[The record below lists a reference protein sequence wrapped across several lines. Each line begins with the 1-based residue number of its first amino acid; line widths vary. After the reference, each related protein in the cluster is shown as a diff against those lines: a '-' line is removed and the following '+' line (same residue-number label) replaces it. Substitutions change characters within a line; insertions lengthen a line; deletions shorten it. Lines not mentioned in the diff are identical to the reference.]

1 VDIRKD
7 KFTLHDSD
15 NIRRSTETSVPYM
28 RILHIALCL
37 MIAAGAATAARASYY
52 DSPLELDVTGSYT
65 QAASGMVFPESVAG
79 FERTGIVRYN
89 SEGTDESADYLLDVA
104 GKEIGISV
112 YVYPVPADLG
122 TELAKVLP
130 QADLIGAL
138 SMLVEQLFA
147 DEEQEIVAVHS
158 GADLLDESDIAFSQ
172 RGVNYPG
179 NGATFRYSEEFFGR
193 VAKVHSQLYLYPMVA
208 REWMVKYR
216 VTYPDGLDSQAQVDA
231 FMHAL
236 PWTIRG
242 LK

>member
-1 VDIRKD
+1 
-7 KFTLHDSD
+7 
-15 NIRRSTETSVPYM
+15 M
-28 RILHIALCL
+28 RQATRPGVSFMLISRIALVW
-37 MIAAGAATAARASYY
+37 MIAAGAATAARANYY
-52 DSPLELDVTGSYT
+52 DSPRELDVTGSYT

-130 QADLIGAL
+130 QTDLIGAL

-147 DEEQEIVAVHS
+147 DEEQGVVQVHS
-158 GADLLDESDIAFSQ
+158 GADLLDESDTSFSQ
-172 RGVNYPG
+172 RCVEYPG
-179 NGATFRYSEEFFGR
+179 NVATFRYNEEFFGR
-193 VAKVHSQLYLYPMVA
+193 VAKVRSQLYLYPMVA
-208 REWMVKYR
+208 RQWMVKYR
-216 VTYPDGLDSQAQVDA
+216 VTYPDGLDSESQVNA
-231 FMHAL
+231 FMRAL
-236 PWTIRG
+236 PWTIKG

>member
-1 VDIRKD
+1 M
-7 KFTLHDSD
+7 L
-15 NIRRSTETSVPYM
+15 
-28 RILHIALCL
+28 ILRIALVW
-37 MIAAGAATAARASYY
+37 MIAVGAATAARAEYY
-52 DSPLELDVTGSYT
+52 DSPRELDVMGTYT

-79 FERTGIVRYN
+79 FERTGIIRYN

-112 YVYPVPADLG
+112 YVYRVPADLG

-130 QADLIGAL
+130 QTDLIGAL

-147 DEEQEIVAVHS
+147 DEEQGVMQVHS
-158 GADLLDESDIAFSQ
+158 GADLLDEGDISFSQ
-172 RGVNYPG
+172 HGVDYPG
-179 NGATFRYSEEFFGR
+179 NVATFRYNEEFFGR
-193 VAKVHSQLYLYPMVA
+193 VAKVRSELHLYPMVA

-216 VTYPDGLDSQAQVDA
+216 VTYPDGLDSQSQVSA
-231 FMHAL
+231 FMDAL

>member
-1 VDIRKD
+1 MLITR
-7 KFTLHDSD
+7 
-15 NIRRSTETSVPYM
+15 
-28 RILHIALCL
+28 IALCL
-37 MIAAGAATAARASYY
+37 MIAAGAATVAHANYY
-52 DSPLELDVTGSYT
+52 DSPRELDVMGPYT
-65 QAASGMVFPESVAG
+65 QAASGMVFPQTVAG

-89 SEGTDESADYLLDVA
+89 SEGTDESADYLLDVS
-104 GKEIGISV
+104 GQEIGISV

-147 DEEQEIVAVHS
+147 DEEQGIVEVHS
-158 GADLLDESDIAFSQ
+158 GAQLLDEGDISFSQ
-172 RGVNYPG
+172 HGVEYPG
-179 NGATFRYSEEFFGR
+179 NAATFRYNEEFFGR
-193 VAKVHSQLYLYPMVA
+193 VAKVRSQLYLYPMVA
-208 REWMVKYR
+208 KEWMVKYR

>member
-1 VDIRKD
+1 MRHATRDD
-7 KFTLHDSD
+7 L
-15 NIRRSTETSVPYM
+15 SVM
-28 RILHIALCL
+28 LISRIALYG
-37 MIAAGAATAARASYY
+37 MIALGAGTAARANYY
-52 DSPLELDVTGSYT
+52 DSPRELDVMGSYT

-79 FERTGIVRYN
+79 FTRNGIVRYN

-130 QADLIGAL
+130 QSDLIGAL
-138 SMLVEQLFA
+138 TMLEEQLFA
-147 DEEQEIVAVHS
+147 DEEQGIVEVHS
-158 GADLLDESDIAFSQ
+158 GADLLDESDTLFSQ

-179 NGATFRYSEEFFGR
+179 NVATFRYSEEFFGR
-193 VAKVHSQLYLYPMVA
+193 VVKVRSQLYLYPMVA
-208 REWMVKYR
+208 RQWIVKYR
-216 VTYPDGLDSQAQVDA
+216 VTYPDGVDGESQVNA
-231 FMHAL
+231 FMQAL

>member
-1 VDIRKD
+1 MRLA
-7 KFTLHDSD
+7 T
-15 NIRRSTETSVPYM
+15 RPGVPFVLIS
-28 RILHIALCL
+28 RIALVW
-37 MIAAGAATAARASYY
+37 MIVSGAATAARANYY
-52 DSPLELDVTGSYT
+52 DSPRELDVTGSYT

-89 SEGTDESADYLLDVA
+89 SESTDESADYLLDVA

-122 TELAKVLP
+122 SELAKVLP

-147 DEEQEIVAVHS
+147 DEEQGIVEVHS
-158 GADLLDESDIAFSQ
+158 GADLLDESDTSFSQ
-172 RGVNYPG
+172 RGVDYPG
-179 NGATFRYSEEFFGR
+179 NVATFRYNEEFFGR
-193 VAKVHSQLYLYPMVA
+193 VARVRSQLYLYPMVG
-208 REWMVKYR
+208 RQWMVKYR
-216 VTYPDGLDSQAQVDA
+216 VTYPDGVDSESQVNA
-231 FMHAL
+231 FMAAL

>member
-1 VDIRKD
+1 
-7 KFTLHDSD
+7 
-15 NIRRSTETSVPYM
+15 
-28 RILHIALCL
+28 
-37 MIAAGAATAARASYY
+37 MIAVGAGTAARANYY
-52 DSPLELDVTGSYT
+52 DSPRELDVTGPYT

-79 FERTGIVRYN
+79 FERSGIIRYN

-130 QADLIGAL
+130 QGDLIGAL

-147 DEEQEIVAVHS
+147 DEEEGIVQVHS
-158 GADLLDESDIAFSQ
+158 AADLLDESDTSFSQ
-172 RGVNYPG
+172 HGVEYPG
-179 NGATFRYSEEFFGR
+179 NVATFRYNEEFFGR
-193 VAKVHSQLYLYPMVA
+193 AMKVRSQRYLYPMVA
-208 REWMVKYR
+208 KQWMVKYR
-216 VTYPDGLDSQAQVDA
+216 VTYPDGLDGEAQVNA

-236 PWTIRG
+236 PWTIKG

>member
-1 VDIRKD
+1 
-7 KFTLHDSD
+7 
-15 NIRRSTETSVPYM
+15 
-28 RILHIALCL
+28 
-37 MIAAGAATAARASYY
+37 
-52 DSPLELDVTGSYT
+52 
-65 QAASGMVFPESVAG
+65 
-79 FERTGIVRYN
+79 
-89 SEGTDESADYLLDVA
+89 
-104 GKEIGISV
+104 
-112 YVYPVPADLG
+112 
-122 TELAKVLP
+122 
-130 QADLIGAL
+130 
-138 SMLVEQLFA
+138 MLVEQLFA

-216 VTYPDGLDSQAQVDA
+216 VTYPDGLDSQAHADA
-231 FMHAL
+231 FMQAL

>member
-1 VDIRKD
+1 
-7 KFTLHDSD
+7 
-15 NIRRSTETSVPYM
+15 M
-28 RILHIALCL
+28 RLAIGARMAFMLITRIALCL
-37 MIAAGAATAARASYY
+37 VIAAGAATAARANYY
-52 DSPLELDVTGSYT
+52 DSPRELDVTGSYT

-130 QADLIGAL
+130 EADLIGAL

-147 DEEQEIVAVHS
+147 DEEQGIVEVHS
-158 GADLLDESDIAFSQ
+158 GVDLLDESDTSFSQ
-172 RGVNYPG
+172 HGVNYPG
-179 NGATFRYSEEFFGR
+179 NVATFRYNEEFFGR
-193 VAKVHSQLYLYPMVA
+193 VVKVRSQLYLYPMVA
-208 REWMVKYR
+208 KEWMVKYR
-216 VTYPDGLDSQAQVDA
+216 VTYPDGVDSESQVNA
-231 FMHAL
+231 FMAAL
-236 PWTIRG
+236 PWTIKG

>member
-1 VDIRKD
+1 
-7 KFTLHDSD
+7 
-15 NIRRSTETSVPYM
+15 
-28 RILHIALCL
+28 
-37 MIAAGAATAARASYY
+37 MIAVGAGTAARANYY
-52 DSPLELDVTGSYT
+52 DSPREMDVTGPYT

-89 SEGTDESADYLLDVA
+89 SEGTDESADYVLDVA

-147 DEEQEIVAVHS
+147 DEEQGIVQVHS
-158 GADLLDESDIAFSQ
+158 AADLLDESDTSFSQ
-172 RGVNYPG
+172 HGVEYPG
-179 NGATFRYSEEFFGR
+179 SVATFRYNEEFFGR
-193 VAKVHSQLYLYPMVA
+193 VAKVRSQLYLYPMVA
-208 REWMVKYR
+208 REWIVKYR
-216 VTYPDGLDSQAQVDA
+216 VTYPDGLEGESQVNA

-236 PWTIRG
+236 PWTIKG

>member
-1 VDIRKD
+1 
-7 KFTLHDSD
+7 
-15 NIRRSTETSVPYM
+15 M
-28 RILHIALCL
+28 RFMLITRIALCL
-37 MIAAGAATAARASYY
+37 MIVAGTAAAARANYY
-52 DSPLELDVTGSYT
+52 DSPRELDVMGSYT

-130 QADLIGAL
+130 QTDLIGAL

-147 DEEQEIVAVHS
+147 DEEQGVVQVHS
-158 GADLLDESDIAFSQ
+158 GADLLDESDISFSQ
-172 RGVNYPG
+172 HGVDYPG
-179 NGATFRYSEEFFGR
+179 NVATFRYNEEFFGR
-193 VAKVHSQLYLYPMVA
+193 VAKVRSELHLYPMVA

-216 VTYPDGLDSQAQVDA
+216 VTYPDGLDSQSQMKA
-231 FMHAL
+231 FMHSL
-236 PWTIRG
+236 SWTIKG